1 MSKNL
6 INKFNFEQLCKVVQ
20 SHNGKRYCNSKGIDY
35 RDLYNKFKGLS
46 QEKID
51 STDYHIIFN
60 NEYYLSDITS
70 FLSSYINDSTRNIDL
85 AVIISTLQNINYLD
99 AILEQFNA
107 KDSIELYEQF
117 SDFFDSQ
124 KKSDNGRE
132 LILQALTEQ
141 YLLLDDENVQDTLES
156 FITSFLSSNYLEK
169 IKEFFIENYNIQ
181 DFTDES
187 LTDCLL
193 SCFEDNYSFEKQMI
207 DYSNEHDF
215 ITIEQQLNELENE
228 LKQDNLSNKNK
239 LKKGF

>member
-1 MSKNL
+1 MSNL
-6 INKFNFEQLCKVVQ
+6 IEQFNFEHLCRVIQHK
-20 SHNGKRYCNSKGIDY
+20 NGKQYCHNKGILY
-35 RDLYNKFKGLS
+35 SDLHNKFKELS
-46 QEKID
+46 KEKID
-51 STDYHIIFN
+51 NTDYHIIFN

-70 FLSSYINDSTRNIDL
+70 FLSSYINDSIRNIDL
-85 AVIISTLQNINYLD
+85 AISISTLQNIKYLD
-99 AILEQFNA
+99 AILEQFNV
-107 KDSIELYEQF
+107 KDSIEVYALF

-124 KKSDNGRE
+124 KVNENGRE

-156 FITSFLSSNYLEK
+156 FINSFLSSNYLEK
-169 IKEFFIENYNIQ
+169 IKEFFVENYNIQ

-215 ITIEQQLNELENE
+215 NTIEQQLNELENE
-228 LKQDNLSNKNK
+228 LKQDNLSNKSK

>member
-1 MSKNL
+1 MSNNL
-6 INKFNFEQLCKVVQ
+6 IEKFNFEQLCKVVQ
-20 SHNGKRYCNSKGIDY
+20 HKNGKQYCHTKGILY
-35 RDLYNKFKGLS
+35 SDLYNKFKGLS

-51 STDYHIIFN
+51 NTNYHIVFN

-70 FLSSYINDSTRNIDL
+70 FLTAYINDSTRNIDL
-85 AVIISTLQNINYLD
+85 AVSISTLQNINYLD

-107 KDSIELYEQF
+107 KDSIEVYTLF

-124 KKSDNGRE
+124 KVNENGRE

-156 FITSFLSSNYLEK
+156 FINSFLSSNYLEK
-169 IKEFFIENYNIQ
+169 IKAFFVENYNIQ

-193 SCFEDNYSFEKQMI
+193 SCFEDNYSFEKQI
-207 DYSNEHDF
+207 INYSNEHDF
-215 ITIEQQLNELENE
+215 YTIEQQLNELENE
-228 LKQDNLSNKNK
+228 LKQGSLSNKNK
-239 LKKGF
+239 IKKGF